1 MKTKTLPESRQ
12 LVVMLGYLCAATEP
26 QANLDQKVKI
36 LDRFGLT
43 DDEIAIICDCK
54 SQSIRNSRQ
63 KLKRNKK

>member
-1 MKTKTLPESRQ
+1 MKTKSLPESRQ
-12 LVVMLGYLCAATEP
+12 LAVMLGYLCVATEP
-26 QANLDQKVKI
+26 DATLDRKVKV

-63 KLKRNKK
+63 KLKRKK